1 MDFYVYILQSELDG
15 SFYVGVSSDPEDR
28 LAKHNRPHKG
38 YTAGKRPWKIV
49 YLEAYPTK
57 KEALRRELEIKRQ
70 KSSVFIRGL
79 ISSPGSAG

>member
-38 YTAGKRPWKIV
+38 YTAG
-49 YLEAYPTK
+49 
-57 KEALRRELEIKRQ
+57 
-70 KSSVFIRGL
+70 
-79 ISSPGSAG
+79 